1 MSTVVVS
8 IPELGV
14 RGRSLERNR
23 EIYVLSL
30 AADNRGRDPGRND
43 VPIAAHNE
51 TLANAVPDLGE
62 HAALEY
68 VLCMVSNTFPRI
80 RKDQSV
86 SLSGS
91 GILLYPNLDP
101 KGMLALHMVVVESDQ
116 KTRDLGR
123 TLDGILGSKSV
134 ADVVTKLV
142 AGVTQPLLAGLMTAL
157 IDQIPKVLAKNH
169 DDLLFAHNHSG
180 FDFDR
185 YGLDANES
193 LHDYPIGNDKV
204 RCKLRVRVN

>member
-1 MSTVVVS
+1 MASVVVS

-14 RGRSLERNR
+14 RGKSIERNR

-30 AADNRGRDPGRND
+30 AADNRGADPGRNE

-51 TLANAVPDLGE
+51 TLPNVAPGLQK
-62 HAALEY
+62 HAALQF

-80 RKDQSV
+80 RKDLPL

-101 KGMLALHMVVVESDQ
+101 KGLLAMHFVVIECDQ

-123 TLDGILGSKSV
+123 TLDGILGSKPV
-134 ADVVTKLV
+134 RDVVTRLV
-142 AGVTQPLLAGLMTAL
+142 AGVTQPLQAGLMSAL
-157 IDQIPKVLAKNH
+157 VEQIPKTLANNE
-169 DDLLFAHNHSG
+169 DDLLFAHSHSG
-180 FDFDR
+180 FDFDK
-185 YGLDANES
+185 YGLEPGES
-193 LHDYPIGNDKV
+193 MRDYAIGNDKV
-204 RCKLRVRVN
+204 RCKMRVRVN

>member
-1 MSTVVVS
+1 MATVVVS
-8 IPELGV
+8 IPKLGV
-14 RGRSLERNR
+14 RGKSLERNR

-51 TLANAVPDLGE
+51 TLSNVVPELQE
-62 HAALEY
+62 HAALQF

-80 RKDQSV
+80 RKDQSL

-101 KGMLALHMVVVESDQ
+101 KGMLALHMVVVESDR

-123 TLDGILGSKSV
+123 TLDGIFGSKAV
-134 ADVVTKLV
+134 GDVVTKLI

-185 YGLDANES
+185 YGLEASET
-193 LHDYPIGNDKV
+193 LHDYVLGNDKV